1 MKKTVMIV
9 LSAVIALGLIA
20 VASADLKSKME
31 LKSGDEVY
39 ACNCGEACKCD
50 TMSNNAGKCSCGKDM
65 VKAQVTKAEEG
76 KASLKAAGWGKER
89 TFKTTGQY
97 ACACGPTCKCNT
109 ISQNPGK
116 CTCGTEMS
124 KIK

>member
-1 MKKTVMIV
+1 MKKTVMIIF
-9 LSAVIALGLIA
+9 SAVLALGLIA
-20 VASADLKSKME
+20 SAYAGLKSTME
-31 LKSGDEVY
+31 LKAGAEVY

-65 VKAQVTKAEEG
+65 VKAQVTKVEEG
-76 KASLKAAGWGKER
+76 KASLKAAGWEKER
-89 TFKTTGQY
+89 SFKTAGQY